1 VYGNLPYRLKDWHR
15 QLIAQKFTSGHRNPG
30 RPRTMRII
38 AELIVRMALEN
49 PCWGYTRIQ
58 GWIG

>member
-1 VYGNLPYRLKDWHR
+1 M
-15 QLIAQKFTSGHRNPG
+15 
-30 RPRTMRII
+30 RTI

-58 GWIG
+58 GWIGEHRKTASSLKHCRRFTRR